1 MSSVIAVPG
10 LMEAAAADLATIGST
25 VSAAHKAA
33 SSPTVAV
40 LPAAADEVSASIAH
54 LFSAHARNYQGLATQ
69 AATFHDQPVQHL
81 TASAGS
87 YAGTEAAA
95 ASSLQPAST
104 ITSSDVSTIAASI
117 EQVANSLINAI
128 QPQLPTI
135 LAIVEI
141 AIIAL
146 AVVAALIV
154 LAPLLPVLIP
164 AVLPVLYPVALL
176 LISTGKL

>member
-1 MSSVIAVPG
+1 VSSVIAVPG

-25 VSAAHKAA
+25 VSAAHMAA
-33 SSPTVAV
+33 SAPTVTV

-54 LFSAHARNYQGLATQ
+54 LSSAHARNYQGLAGQ
-69 AATFHDQPVQHL
+69 AATFHTQLVQHL

-87 YAGTEAAA
+87 YASTEAAA
-95 ASSLQPAST
+95 ASSLRPAST
-104 ITSSDVSTIAASI
+104 ISSSDVSTIAASI
-117 EQVANSLINAI
+117 DQVVNSLITAI

-146 AVVAALIV
+146 AVVGALIV